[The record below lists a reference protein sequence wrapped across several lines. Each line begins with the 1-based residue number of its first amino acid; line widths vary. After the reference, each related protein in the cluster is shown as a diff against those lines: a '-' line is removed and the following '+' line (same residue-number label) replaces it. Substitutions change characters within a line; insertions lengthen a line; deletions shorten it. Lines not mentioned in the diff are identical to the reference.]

1 MTDWITEQI
10 AKIRGSI
17 PESVRLIAVTK
28 TVSVEAMRVAYQAGI
43 RDFAENRVQ
52 EAINKWG
59 NVINLKS
66 NIKLCLLFFLIL

>member
-43 RDFAENRVQ
+43 
-52 EAINKWG
+52 
-59 NVINLKS
+59 
-66 NIKLCLLFFLIL
+66 